1 MSNYFLSKGS
11 EAAIRLLACQGGTEP
26 LLLVRAS
33 TELHGRLT
41 IELQP
46 AVDSSTGFKLEAVLC
61 IREQR
66 HTLTLEANDGA
77 NAGLLV
83 EWVEAIANGTLDTAE
98 AIPQR
103 TVCTCPGGD
112 GSLRHPCPEH
122 SAAEA
127 GQWLPEDEVTLRRL
141 ARNTGSA
148 TLSTGTVV
156 AVHGTSHAAPRTAIV
171 VHGSQTHLVS
181 GQWRDVYL
189 GLSDLAEQLLTAA

>member
-1 MSNYFLSKGS
+1 MSAYTLTAGS
-11 EAAIRLLACQGGTEP
+11 TAALRLIASMGGTET
-26 LLLVRAS
+26 LLLVQPERDLRP
-33 TELHGRLT
+33 EIT
-41 IELQP
+41 IEPMGLLP
-46 AVDSSTGFKLEAVLC
+46 GAPLLEAVVFLGS
-61 IREQR
+61 QR
-66 HTLTLEANDGA
+66 HSMRLQRGDNTNVQHLA
-77 NAGLLV
+77 

-103 TVCTCPGGD
+103 TVCTCPSGD
-112 GSLRHPCPEH
+112 GSLRHPCPAH
-122 SAAEA
+122 PAAEA
-127 GQWLPEDEVTLRRL
+127 AQWLPEDEVTLRRL

-156 AVHGTSHAAPRTAIV
+156 AVHGTSHTAPRTAIV